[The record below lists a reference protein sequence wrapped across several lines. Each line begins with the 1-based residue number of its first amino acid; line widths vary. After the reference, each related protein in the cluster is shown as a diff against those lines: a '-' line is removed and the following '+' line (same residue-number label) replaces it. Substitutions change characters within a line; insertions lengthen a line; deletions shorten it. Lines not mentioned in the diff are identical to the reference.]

1 MALSICMETDL
12 MKVMIDAASSA
23 ILFLALGLTEN
34 FCEFGNDGE
43 QVADVML
50 CFLMLIKVA

>member
-23 ILFLALGLTEN
+23 IFFETKYNRIPKSAKN
-34 FCEFGNDGE
+34 PC
-43 QVADVML
+43 V
-50 CFLMLIKVA
+50 